1 MRKYKLVNKDGV
13 AKYYRDQKAVLDI
26 VSENNPNFVG
36 LDLENRLVD
45 FVNADLCS
53 AISRNT
59 HITSLNLGCNQDEI
73 MQNFIN
79 IIEEVKKNQSIK
91 SLDLKVCLIDLSVAK
106 AIASLMNSNKTID
119 HIDLSACPGIG
130 QEGISEITKAVGKN
144 TTIECLG
151 ITEIGLNNDSAN
163 LFISYLRHNRN
174 IIKLNSKEDLKS
186 SSLIT
191 DEAYYCEGE
200 KIDPKYNEFIRASLS
215 LRNEQSSVEQ
225 EDDMYYD
232 DDENIDP
239 QLNESIRA
247 LILRN
252 NQYSVEQR
260 KFFREI
266 KDDLI
271 AELKINEERE
281 VSIQDDNET
290 SDRVLEVV
298 NDVMDKL
305 SDNSIL
311 KKIRDIFLVSK
322 SLSHLPIKILSEE
335 VSIKIIEE
343 SIKLFVKN
351 PDFMMDSSEIKV
363 VSNGIYKYF
372 NSKKESTLK
381 ALIEIPHVQT
391 QTTAG
396 NTLAR
401 SAEGRAIN

>member
-1 MRKYKLVNKDGV
+1 MKQHKQLISKDGK
-13 AKYYRDQKAVLDI
+13 AEYHSDQEVLDI
-26 VSENNPNFVG
+26 ISENNPNFVG
-36 LDLENRLVD
+36 LDLQNKLAD
-45 FVNADLCS
+45 YDNTDLCS

-59 HITSLNLGCNQDEI
+59 HITSINLDYNRDVI

-79 IIEEVKKNQSIK
+79 IIEVVKKNQSIK
-91 SLDLKVCLIDLSVAK
+91 SLDFGGCLIDLSVAK

-119 HIDLSACPGIG
+119 YIELEICSGIG
-130 QEGISEITKAVGKN
+130 QEGILEIAKAVGKN

-174 IIKLNSKEDLKS
+174 IIKLNSKVDLKS
-186 SSLIT
+186 SPLIT
-191 DEAYYCEGE
+191 DEVHYSEGE
-200 KIDPKYNEFIRASLS
+200 KINPKYNEFIRASLS

-232 DDENIDP
+232 DDKNIDA
-239 QLNESIRA
+239 QLNNSIRA

-260 KFFREI
+260 KFFTEI

-271 AELKINEERE
+271 AELKINEERG
-281 VSIQDDNET
+281 VLTQDDNET

-311 KKIRDIFLVSK
+311 KKIRDLFLVSK
-322 SLSHLPIKILSEE
+322 SLSHLPIGILSEE
-335 VSIKIIEE
+335 ASIKIIEE

-391 QTTAG
+391 QTTSG
-396 NTLAR
+396 ITLAR